1 MLTLY
6 SFPTPNGRKASILL
20 EELGLPY
27 TVHRVD
33 LAAGENRRPD
43 FLAVSPITKI
53 PALVEELPGGRV
65 RRLFGSGA
73 ILLHYAERTGRLLP
87 EDEDDRAEAMSWF
100 MLGISDLGPTAI
112 DMQRFA
118 RRYGVPLKMNP
129 HFPINTLLLMR
140 AATGVQLRQPERF
153 EALLACVFKGMW
165 VDALNLGD
173 AAVLGPLLAEAGFDP
188 QALLALAAE
197 QEVKDALKAN
207 TEAAIKRGMFGAP
220 TMFVGDEMFFGQDRL
235 DFIREALA

>member
-1 MLTLY
+1 MSKSVEFY
-6 SFPTPNGRKASILL
+6 FDFGSPTSYLAYTQ
-20 EELGLPY
+20 LPGICA
-27 TVHRVD
+27 
-33 LAAGENRRPD
+33 AAGAELVYRPVLLGGV
-43 FLAVSPITKI
+43 FQATGNVSPIAV
-53 PALVEELPGGRV
+53 PAKGRYT
-65 RRLFGSGA
+65 L
-73 ILLHYAERTGRLLP
+73 
-87 EDEDDRAEAMSWF
+87 
-100 MLGISDLGPTAI
+100 I

-188 QALLALAAE
+188 QALLALAAD

-220 TMFVGDEMFFGQDRL
+220 TLFVGEEMFFGQDRL
-235 DFIREALA
+235 DFVREALA

>member
-1 MLTLY
+1 MSKSVEFY
-6 SFPTPNGRKASILL
+6 FDFGSPTSYLAYTQ
-20 EELGLPY
+20 LPGICA
-27 TVHRVD
+27 
-33 LAAGENRRPD
+33 AAGAELVYRPVLLGGV
-43 FLAVSPITKI
+43 FQATGNASPIAV
-53 PALVEELPGGRV
+53 PAKGRYT
-65 RRLFGSGA
+65 L
-73 ILLHYAERTGRLLP
+73 
-87 EDEDDRAEAMSWF
+87 
-100 MLGISDLGPTAI
+100 I

-165 VDALNLGD
+165 VDALNLSD

-220 TMFVGDEMFFGQDRL
+220 TLFVGDEMFFGQDRL
-235 DFIREALA
+235 DFVREALA